1 MNQVNLR
8 TIPYTYIPEVERAIS
23 EECALTGP
31 CSVQAWVD
39 DVCAY
44 VDPPTV
50 DKYGLKNC
58 SPVVYLINNVVYLIN
73 IKKHPIKIS

>member
-31 CSVQAWVD
+31 CSVQSWVD
-39 DVCAY
+39 KVGVY
-44 VDPPTV
+44 VSPDAV
-50 DKYGLKNC
+50 SKYGL
-58 SPVVYLINNVVYLIN
+58 INRSSV
-73 IKKHPIKIS
+73 SA